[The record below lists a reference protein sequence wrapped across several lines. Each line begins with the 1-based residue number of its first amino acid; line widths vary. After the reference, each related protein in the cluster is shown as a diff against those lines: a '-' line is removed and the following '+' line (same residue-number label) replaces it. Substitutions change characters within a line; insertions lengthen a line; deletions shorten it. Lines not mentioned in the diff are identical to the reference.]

1 MGSYKLTWHGGG
13 GVCSACGE
21 LQAPG
26 HGVGGVCVELRSDVA
41 RRGRCLC
48 GVKSWRGPAW
58 AVWAMFVWSYQLT
71 WHGVSGV
78 CGELQTDVARCGWC
92 LWGVTS

>member
-41 RRGRCLC
+41 RRGRCLLKA
-48 GVKSWRGPAW
+48 G
-58 AVWAMFVWSYQLT
+58 
-71 WHGVSGV
+71 
-78 CGELQTDVARCGWC
+78 VARRGRCGRC
-92 LWGVTS
+92 LCGVTS